1 MLSKVISFFILFYSL
16 TLGQVLGPTV
26 SVPGIEYDFGNVQPG
41 STLSHRF
48 VLYNG
53 GDGTLKLYVLRT
65 SCRCVSAIL
74 DRYEVSP
81 SDSANLQVTFNPSKE
96 LGDHLEF
103 IYIKTNDTNNPE
115 LKLQVKATVL
125 KTENQLFT
133 TNAPF
138 TKVSGPRTDFP
149 VKEHDFGK
157 IKQGSV
163 VDYTF
168 KFYNKG
174 DASLKIKDLYTSC
187 GCTAAV
193 VKKKILEPGQEGQL
207 RVEFDSAGRSGRGM
221 RQVTVKTNDPVN
233 PTTLLKI
240 YADITAGK

>member
-1 MLSKVISFFILFYSL
+1 MLSKVFSFLVLFYGL
-16 TLGQVLGPTV
+16 ALGQVLGPTV
-26 SVPGIEYDFGNVQPG
+26 TVPGIEYDFGNVQPG
-41 STLSHRF
+41 SSLSHRF

-81 SDSANLQVTFNPSKE
+81 SDSADLHVTFNVSKN
-96 LGDHLEF
+96 LGDQREF
-103 IYIKTNDTNNPE
+103 IYIRTNDPNNPE
-115 LKLQVKATVL
+115 LKLQVKATTL
-125 KTENQLFT
+125 KEENRIFT
-133 TNAPF
+133 TDAPF
-138 TKVSGPRTDFP
+138 TKVSGPRNYFP

-157 IKQGSV
+157 IKQGAV

-174 DASLKIKDLYTSC
+174 NSALKIKDLYTSC

-193 VKKKILEPGQEGQL
+193 VKKRTLEPGQEGLL
-207 RVEFDSAGRSGRGM
+207 RVEFDSAGRSGKVT
-221 RQVTVKTNDPVN
+221 RQVTVKTNDPIN

-240 YADITAGK
+240 YADISAGK

>member
-1 MLSKVISFFILFYSL
+1 MLSKILSFFILFYSL
-16 TLGQVLGPTV
+16 ALGQVLGPKV
-26 SVPGIEYDFGNVQPG
+26 SVPGIEYNFGNVQPG
-41 STLSHRF
+41 SNLAHRF
-48 VLYNG
+48 VIYNG

-74 DRYEVSP
+74 DRYEVAP
-81 SDSANLQVTFNPSKE
+81 SDSASLQVSYNLSKS
-96 LGDHLEF
+96 LGDQREF
-103 IYIKTNDTNNPE
+103 IFVRTNDPNNPE

-125 KTENQLFT
+125 KRENQLFT
-133 TNAPF
+133 NDAPF

-174 DASLKIKDLYTSC
+174 NKVLKILDLYTSC

-193 VKKKILEPGQEGQL
+193 VKKKTLEPGEEGLL
-207 RVEFDSAGRSGRGM
+207 RVEFDSAGRSGKVVR
-221 RQVTVKTNDPVN
+221 RVTVKTNDPVN
-233 PTTLLKI
+233 PSTTLNI
-240 YADITAGK
+240 YADIFLGK